1 MVDKIN
7 IQLSKQR
14 HGKIFSYFETHDGTP
29 LQILQDLINEN
40 ECQKIIIN
48 ERKDVVEEFGK
59 LFMPELLQIRL
70 ATRASEKY
78 SWTLA
83 QIKNTELYER
93 QMLQPDNPFPKVKT
107 TSEWKSETF
116 ALADTKWDDM
126 MKNIKEQRADRAN
139 REMAKKGLNE

>member
-1 MVDKIN
+1 MEQIN
-7 IQLSKQR
+7 VRLYKSR
-14 HGKIFSYFETHDGTP
+14 HPKLFSYFETHDGTP
-29 LQILQDLINEN
+29 LQVLEDLINEN
-40 ECQKIIIN
+40 ERQKYIIN

-59 LFMPELLQIRL
+59 LLMPELLQIRL
-70 ATRASEKY
+70 ASRASEKY